1 MTNWILA
8 YYQAICNGSV
18 TVGRHIRQWYKIV
31 VKGLEDKRFCYDS
44 QKAKAVIVFAENY
57 CRHHEGPLG
66 GQKVKLELWQK
77 AFLSVVFGIVD
88 ENGERYFREVVLI
101 IGRKNGKTLLAAIVA
116 AYCAFMDGEIGAR
129 VYFCGTKL
137 AQAKLCF
144 DGFSMIVRQEPR
156 LSVMT
161 RKRRSDIYIEATN
174 SSAQPLAFTAKTS
187 DGLNISCAIADEIA
201 SWSGQPGIRFYE
213 VLRSSFGA
221 RRSPLL
227 VNISTAGY
235 ESGGI
240 YDELLKRST
249 AILNGTSKETKL
261 AVFLY
266 MIDDVKKWN
275 DINEVAKANPNL
287 GVSITVDY
295 LLEEIAI
302 AEGSLFK
309 RAEFLVKYC
318 NIKQTGPCAW
328 LSENAIDRARGKPLD
343 YHDFAHTYAV
353 CGVDLSRTTDLTS
366 ACVIVER
373 DGRIA
378 IFSHFWLPSERLEEA
393 TARDKIPY
401 EAMERHGFLTLSEGN
416 IVDYQDVYR
425 WIDAW
430 AEEKEIIPLVIG
442 YDRAMAAYLINDLKA
457 AGYKVDD
464 CWQGENM
471 TPAINELEAMLKD
484 GVIDIGDNDLLAI
497 HLRNAGLKINLETER
512 KKLIKIDVTAH
523 VDGVA
528 AILDALIVRQKW
540 WNDLGTMLQN
550 KRG

>member
-1 MTNWILA
+1 MINYILA
-8 YYQAICNGSV
+8 YYQAITNGSV
-18 TVGRHIRQWYKIV
+18 TVGRYIRKWYQLI
-31 VKGLEDKRFCYDS
+31 VKGLEDKRYFYDP
-44 QKAKAVIVFAENY
+44 QKAKAAIVFAENY
-57 CRHHEGPLG
+57 CRHHEGALG
-66 GQKVKLELWQK
+66 GQRVKLELWQK

-116 AYCAFMDGEIGAR
+116 AYCTFLDGEIGAR

-144 DGFSMIVRQEPR
+144 DAFTMIVKQEPR
-156 LSVMT
+156 LSAMA

-240 YDELLKRST
+240 YDELMKRCT
-249 AILNGTSKETKL
+249 AVLNGTSKETKL
-261 AVFLY
+261 APFIY
-266 MIDDVKKWN
+266 SIDNVKHWN
-275 DINEVAKANPNL
+275 DVNEVAKANPNL
-287 GVSITVDY
+287 GVSISVDY

-309 RAEFLVKYC
+309 KAEFLVKYC

-328 LSENAIDRARGKPLD
+328 LSEDAINKARGEPLD
-343 YHDFAHTYAV
+343 PKKYAHSYAAA
-353 CGVDLSRTTDLTS
+353 GIDLSRTTDLT
-366 ACVIVER
+366 AAAMIVQREDR
-373 DGRIA
+373 LA
-378 IFSHFWLPSERLEEA
+378 IFSHFWLPAEKLEEA

-401 EAMERHGFLTLSEGN
+401 EAMVRHGFLTLSEGN

-442 YDRAMAAYLINDLKA
+442 YDRAMAAYLISDLKA

-471 TPAINELEAMLKD
+471 TPAINEFEGMLKD

-512 KKLIKIDVTAH
+512 KKLIKIDTTAH

-540 WNDLGTMLQN
+540 WNELGPMLEN
-550 KRG
+550 KR